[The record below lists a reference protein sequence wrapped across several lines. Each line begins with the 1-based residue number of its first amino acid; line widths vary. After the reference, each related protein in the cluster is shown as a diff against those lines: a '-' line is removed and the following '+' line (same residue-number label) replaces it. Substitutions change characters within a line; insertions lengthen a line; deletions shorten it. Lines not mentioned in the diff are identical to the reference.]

1 MKRLPLLFLL
11 LTPIVLNS
19 QWKFNSVV
27 DPFDGERLT
36 AVATGYGGEFP
47 YRTPVL
53 IIRKQKNIL
62 DIYVSDAGYTGC
74 DDLFVEF
81 SFGDP
86 NEVIS
91 FKASPS
97 KGNDAAFI
105 SYSTYDKSV
114 YKVIELIEKL
124 KSNSIVYVKSSSDC
138 GQNRFKIGLRGSS
151 NAINKTLGSYLDYL
165 KEDYNEFLKSKQ
177 IQKEIEAKELKE
189 KEEAEERARVAKE
202 KNKLEELRKFYEL
215 EKLKEEKLKKITSML
230 PPVDIIPSVYAFD
243 DIVKQQKKQ
252 QALYYSTIKPQRDI
266 TDIDS
271 ISLIPSTFKCFRKMV
286 VYDFDL
292 PKKRQGFVSN
302 YEVKLKDDYCNE
314 QVSLINSSLT
324 REYKIIRIGG
334 TKLPNTAKSAKV
346 SVGSN
351 YIEIDYGDYSSGIEN
366 FKQYFIIREKKEN
379 EIIYIYPSSKEVEEF
394 TIRIYKK
401 GRRVYLEYN
410 VTIDGEYFGGR
421 PDSFTLEL
429 KEL

>member
-1 MKRLPLLFLL
+1 MFSY
-11 LTPIVLNS
+11 S

-36 AVATGYGGEFP
+36 AVGSGYGGEFP

-53 IIRKQKNIL
+53 IIRKQKNEL

-74 DDLFVEF
+74 DGLFLEF

-91 FKASPS
+91 FNALPS
-97 KGNDAAFI
+97 TDNDAAFI
-105 SYSTYDKSV
+105 SYSKGSKSV

-138 GQNRFKIGLRGSS
+138 GHNIFKIGLRGSS
-151 NAINKTLGSYLDYL
+151 NAINKTVGSYLDKL
-165 KEDYNEFLKSKQ
+165 KEDYNEFLKSEE
-177 IQKEIEAKELKE
+177 IQKEIEAKELQE
-189 KEEAEERARVAKE
+189 KKEAEERARVANE

-215 EKLKEEKLKKITSML
+215 GKLKEEKLKKITSML
-230 PPVDIIPSVYAFD
+230 PPVDIIPSVNIFD
-243 DIVKQQKKQ
+243 NIMKQQKKQ
-252 QALYYSTIKPQRDI
+252 HALYYSTIKPQRDI

-271 ISLIPSTFKCFRKMV
+271 ISLIPSTFKCFRKIV

-302 YEVKLKDDYCNE
+302 YDVKLKDDYCSE
-314 QVSLINSSLT
+314 QVGLINSDLT
-324 REYKIIRIGG
+324 REYQIIRIGA
-334 TKLPNTAKSAKV
+334 TKLPNSSAINAKV
-346 SVGSN
+346 FVGSN
-351 YIEIDYGDYSSGIEN
+351 YIEIDFGSSSVGMDGGKE
-366 FKQYFIIREKKEN
+366 YFISREEKEN
-379 EIIYIYPSSKEVEEF
+379 EIIYIFPTSKEVEEK

-401 GRRVYLEYN
+401 GKRVYLEYN
-410 VTIDGEYFGGR
+410 VKLDGDFSSGL
-421 PDSFTLEL
+421 PVNLNLEL
-429 KEL
+429 KKLSEYIK

>member
-1 MKRLPLLFLL
+1 
-11 LTPIVLNS
+11 
-19 QWKFNSVV
+19 
-27 DPFDGERLT
+27 
-36 AVATGYGGEFP
+36 
-47 YRTPVL
+47 
-53 IIRKQKNIL
+53 
-62 DIYVSDAGYTGC
+62 
-74 DDLFVEF
+74 
-81 SFGDP
+81 
-86 NEVIS
+86 
-91 FKASPS
+91 
-97 KGNDAAFI
+97 
-105 SYSTYDKSV
+105 
-114 YKVIELIEKL
+114 
-124 KSNSIVYVKSSSDC
+124 
-138 GQNRFKIGLRGSS
+138 
-151 NAINKTLGSYLDYL
+151 
-165 KEDYNEFLKSKQ
+165 
-177 IQKEIEAKELKE
+177 
-189 KEEAEERARVAKE
+189 
-202 KNKLEELRKFYEL
+202 
-215 EKLKEEKLKKITSML
+215 
-230 PPVDIIPSVYAFD
+230 
-243 DIVKQQKKQ
+243 
-252 QALYYSTIKPQRDI
+252 
-266 TDIDS
+266 
-271 ISLIPSTFKCFRKMV
+271 MV